1 MGDMADYYSEQEFE
15 RGFERRLEQAI
26 DEERADFYGTGVRP
40 RRPATSLTGQQ
51 RRQYGVVDAGG
62 VYLPPAKGQI
72 VLGPAKAPSPDPER
86 ELQCAL
92 ELQEQLAARIDY
104 LRDVVRHKPAEP
116 VHSRISISL
125 RYSRKGKLYEYLLV
139 RTPDKR
145 WFSTGVKPGTQEFS
159 NWNAVA
165 NWLMSD
171 DIYGFDITPLEK
183 AGDPPF

>member
-1 MGDMADYYSEQEFE
+1 MGDMADYYGDREMESYLE
-15 RGFERRLEQAI
+15 RAI
-26 DEERADFYGTGVRP
+26 DEERADFYGTGIRP

-51 RRQYGVVDAGG
+51 RRRYGVVDTDG
-62 VYLPPAKGQI
+62 VYLPPPKGQI
-72 VLGPAKAPSPDPER
+72 LLAPSKAPSPDPER
-86 ELQCAL
+86 ELRCAL
-92 ELQEQLAARIDY
+92 ELQEQLAARIDH

-116 VHSRISISL
+116 VHARISVTL
-125 RYSRKGKLYEYLLV
+125 RYSKKGKLYEYLLV

-145 WFSTGVKPGTQEFS
+145 WFSTGLKPGTEQFT

-171 DIYGFDITPLEK
+171 DIYEFNITPLEK